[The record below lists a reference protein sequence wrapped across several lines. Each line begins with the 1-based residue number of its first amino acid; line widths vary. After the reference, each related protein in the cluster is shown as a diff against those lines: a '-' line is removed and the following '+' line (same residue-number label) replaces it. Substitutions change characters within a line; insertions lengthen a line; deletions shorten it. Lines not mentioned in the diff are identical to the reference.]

1 MNFRFYLLGL
11 SCFFSS
17 VYAGEILVSGENGVQ
32 VSDAD
37 VRAESMKVPE
47 GPRRTYFGQAK
58 NVSATAS
65 NLYTRRA
72 LAAEAER
79 DKLDQQPE
87 IAAALR
93 IARDRVLSDARI
105 AEIDKSAA
113 PNAQALESYARVV
126 YAGKPERFRMPAEV
140 HVAHILI
147 PINQSD
153 ARATAEKLRLDVQ
166 AGADFAA
173 LAREKSADPGS
184 AQKGGDLGFIKPRQ
198 MVAPFDHAAFA
209 LTQPGEISPVVESQ
223 FGFHVIKLL
232 EKKPARVLPFEEAKD
247 GLMAEAKVKLMEE
260 ARAAK
265 SAKLLEGAKFDE
277 KSIED
282 AAARFR

>member
-1 MNFRFYLLGL
+1 MNFRFYLLSLMSFCSLG
-11 SCFFSS
+11 
-17 VYAGEILVSGENGVQ
+17 YATEVLISGENGVQ
-32 VSDAD
+32 VSDID
-37 VRAESMKVPE
+37 IRAESMKVPE

-58 NVSATAS
+58 GVSASAS

-79 DKLDQQPE
+79 NKLDQQPE

-105 AEIDKSAA
+105 AEIDKSAV
-113 PNAQALESYARVV
+113 PNAQALESYARAV
-126 YAGKPERFRMPAEV
+126 YASKPERFRMPAEV

-147 PINQSD
+147 PATQPD
-153 ARATAEKLRLDVQ
+153 AAAVAAQVRMDVL

-173 LAREKSADPGS
+173 IAREKSADPVS

-198 MVAPFDHAAFA
+198 MVVSFDQAAFA
-209 LTQPGEISPVVESQ
+209 LTQSGDVSPVVESQ
-223 FGFHVIKLL
+223 FGFHVIRLL
-232 EKKPARVLPFEEAKD
+232 EKRAARVQPFEEAKE

-265 SAKLLEGAKFDE
+265 SAKLLESAKFNE
-277 KSIED
+277 KAIED
-282 AAARFR
+282 AAAGFR